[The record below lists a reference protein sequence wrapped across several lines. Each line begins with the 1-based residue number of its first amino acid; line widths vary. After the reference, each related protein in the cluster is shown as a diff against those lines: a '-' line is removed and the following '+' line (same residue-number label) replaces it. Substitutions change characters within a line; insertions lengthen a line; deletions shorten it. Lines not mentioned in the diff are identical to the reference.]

1 MGIPISISIKK
12 GYLQE
17 NINIS
22 SKRDNPKIKTKT
34 LEKNIKNKSY
44 AI

>member
-22 SKRDNPKIKTKT
+22 SKDNPKIKTKT
-34 LEKNIKNKSY
+34 LEKNIKNKPY

>member
-17 NINIS
+17 NINI
-22 SKRDNPKIKTKT
+22 DNPKIKTKT

>member
-1 MGIPISISIKK
+1 MGISISISIKK

-22 SKRDNPKIKTKT
+22 SKRYPKIKTKT
-34 LEKNIKNKSY
+34 LENNIKNKSY

>member
-1 MGIPISISIKK
+1 MGTQSLFQLKRATSKNI
-12 GYLQE
+12 YLYIQ
-17 NINIS
+17 
-22 SKRDNPKIKTKT
+22 RDNPKIKTKT

>member
-17 NINIS
+17 NINIDNI
-22 SKRDNPKIKTKT
+22 DNPKIKTKT